1 MNIIRY
7 LVTIVLFV
15 VCFLPSQSQDFD
27 PFVKMVWNNNHQ
39 LKSHEFELENA
50 RLAMEEAKAMYRPTV
65 TFGTQYTL
73 ASGGRAIDF
82 PVGDLLNPVHNTLNE
97 ITGSQQFPQLSNQ
110 TILFLPNNFYDARF
124 RIQQPVYYPDLSVN
138 RQAKGME
145 QELRG
150 LEIKAYKRLLVKEC
164 MDAYFQ
170 WKQSLQAIEIYAQA
184 EQLVQEAAR
193 STASMIRNGVAL
205 PSALARIKGEL
216 ATVTA
221 QQIEAR
227 ATEEN
232 AWSYLTFITGDPDL
246 SRNEMSI
253 DLAELPEIFAGENN
267 NREELQQLDLGLQL
281 KQLAVDKEDNFFKP
295 TLGVQLDLGS
305 QDFDFG
311 LQPYGLLG
319 INLNWN
325 LFDGNRHRL
334 RRQQAL
340 TAIEVNKERK
350 IQVQKQFDLQ
360 VNIARNNL
368 AAAIAQ
374 ALTFQPRIEAA
385 ESTYHDVE
393 KKYKAGSANYLEL
406 LDARI
411 QFTQSQITYLV
422 SRFQAWMK
430 WSEYQYNGALY
441 PIP

>member
-15 VCFLPSQSQDFD
+15 VCFLPSQSQDFA
-27 PFVKMVWNNNHQ
+27 PFIEMVWNNNHQ

-50 RLAMEEAKAMYRPTV
+50 RLSMEEAKAMYRPTV

-97 ITGSQQFPQLSNQ
+97 LTGSQQFPQLSNQ

-124 RIQQPVYYPDLSVN
+124 RIQQPVYYPDLSLN
-138 RQAKGME
+138 RQAKGLE

-150 LEIKAYKRLLVKEC
+150 LEIKAYKRLLVKEF

-184 EQLVQEAAR
+184 EQLIQEAAR
-193 STASMIRNGVAL
+193 STGSMIRNGVAL

-221 QQIEAR
+221 QQIEAK
-227 ATEEN
+227 AIEEN
-232 AWSYLTFITGDPDL
+232 AWSYLIFIAGDPDL
-246 SRNEMSI
+246 SRIEMSI
-253 DLAELPEIFAGENN
+253 DLIELPEVNAGENN
-267 NREELQQLDLGLQL
+267 RREELQQLDLGLRL
-281 KQLAVDKEDNFFKP
+281 NQLAVDKEDNFFKP

-319 INLNWN
+319 INFNWN

-340 TAIEVNKERK
+340 TKIEVNKERK

-360 VNIARNNL
+360 VGIARNNL
-368 AAAIAQ
+368 AAAIDQ
-374 ALTFQPRIEAA
+374 ALTFRPRIEAG

-393 KKYKAGSANYLEL
+393 KKYKSGSANYLEL

-411 QFTQSQITYLV
+411 QLTQAQITYLV
-422 SRFQAWMK
+422 SRFQAWTK
-430 WSEYQYNGALY
+430 WSEYQYNSALY